1 MVFYLFLQ
9 RHKLKNKKGKGLV
22 KNIPFLIVALQFLKL
37 NVPVIIN
44 NAIIDNPIATSYDT
58 I

>member
-1 MVFYLFLQ
+1 M
-9 RHKLKNKKGKGLV
+9 HKLKYKKGKGLV

-44 NAIIDNPIATSYDT
+44 NAIIENPIATSYDT